1 MSRATTGPAPEI
13 TAAIAAPW
21 LDDPH
26 LARVLAAIGVNGD
39 AIWVV
44 GGAVRNTLMGLPVA
58 DIDLATTARPE
69 TVVARA
75 RAAHLKPV
83 PTGIDHGTITIVADG
98 TPFEVTTLRA
108 DVETHGRHATV
119 AFGRD
124 WSTDAHRRDF
134 TVNALY
140 VSPDAQVHDFVG
152 GIADCAARRIRFIG
166 DASARIAEDY
176 LRILRFFRFHAGYGD
191 GPPDADGLKAC
202 IAGAD
207 GLARLSAER
216 VGQEMKK
223 LLPARRA
230 PETVALMAEIGIL
243 GRVLGDGATPD
254 RFKAVHA
261 HLAAPTKADAPLL
274 LAALGGEPADVAA
287 RLRLSNAEAA
297 RLATAVAVAAAP
309 DAVASAT
316 PAALRRL
323 AHAVGPMGARDALH
337 LAAADTN
344 LSGDDLAAQLAV
356 IEAFAPGPPPV
367 RGRDLTPYGISGPRV
382 GELTRAAEKLW
393 VDSDFT
399 LDRPALLTA
408 LGLPPTP

>member
-26 LARVLAAIGVNGD
+26 LARVLRAIGVDGD

-69 TVVARA
+69 TVIARA
-75 RAAHLKPV
+75 QAARLKPV
-83 PTGIDHGTITIVADG
+83 PTGIDHGTVTVVANG

-202 IAGAD
+202 VAGAD

-216 VGQEMKK
+216 VGQEMRK

-230 PETVALMAEIGIL
+230 PETVALMAETGIL
-243 GRVLGDGATPD
+243 ARVLGDGATPA
-254 RFKAVHA
+254 RFAAVHA
-261 HLAAPTKADAPLL
+261 GLAAPTKADAPLL
-274 LAALGGEPADVAA
+274 LAALGGNAADLPG

-297 RLATAVAVAAAP
+297 RLTTAATAAP
-309 DAVASAT
+309 DAAVATT

-323 AHAVGPMGARDALH
+323 AHAVGPIGARDALR
-337 LAAADTN
+337 LAAADTG
-344 LSGDDLAAQLAV
+344 LSGDDLVAQLAV
-356 IEAFAPGPPPV
+356 VDAFTPGPPPV
-367 RGRDLTPYGISGPRV
+367 RGRDLTPYGVTGPRV

-399 LDRPALLTA
+399 LDRPALLAA
-408 LGLPPTP
+408 LGLPPSP